1 MPHRFTQTL
10 CTMGLLS
17 ILAFSSSAFGQQAGT
32 APGSNVTTE
41 SFQDWE
47 VRCQD
52 SQGPARCAMVQMVTQ
67 PGSDQP
73 LMQVVLEHPPQID
86 EPVMSFFVPLGV
98 RLAAGLQLVV
108 DNGEPIQFPYQVC
121 QEQGC
126 RADAPIEPAMLQ
138 QLRNGTTA
146 TLSMI
151 GPRGDRIDL
160 DISLMGFT
168 SASNRVAP

>member
-1 MPHRFTQTL
+1 
-10 CTMGLLS
+10 
-17 ILAFSSSAFGQQAGT
+17 
-32 APGSNVTTE
+32 
-41 SFQDWE
+41 
-47 VRCQD
+47 
-52 SQGPARCAMVQMVTQ
+52 MVTQ
-67 PGSDQP
+67 PGGDQP

-86 EPVMSFFVPLGV
+86 GPVMSFFVPLGV